1 MTLQRKLRAA
11 LGNVPSL
18 PEPGTGRDCTDCGW
32 FLPASEFGPQPGAFR
47 DLRPV
52 CHECRRPKS
61 RKYMRVLALNPEER
75 AKRVLLQRA
84 QANRMAWGLFRE
96 LRAEGRCAEFLARH
110 PLGGGRRGR
119 GYVYVL
125 HGADDVVLYV
135 GKAVDVANRI
145 YIGQQAHRWTKEWFD
160 EVESVTVYTYK
171 TKDYS
176 EAERWKIQELEPKYN
191 KVRPK
196 PHREEE
202 PEPIRIEKNDIAH
215 YLQ

>member
-1 MTLQRKLRAA
+1 MTLKMAVKGSVRHPKRLWARLGVITRRAR
-11 LGNVPSL
+11 
-18 PEPGTGRDCTDCGW
+18 E
-32 FLPASEFGPQPGAFR
+32 
-47 DLRPV
+47 RPL
-52 CHECRRPKS
+52 ERNT
-61 RKYMRVLALNPEER
+61 AEER
-75 AKRVLLQRA
+75 AKRVLLHRA
-84 QANRMAWGLFRE
+84 KSNRLAWGLFRE
-96 LRAEGRCAEFLARH
+96 LRAEGKCAEFLARH
-110 PLGGGRRGR
+110 PLGNGRHGR

-135 GKAVDVANRI
+135 GKAVDVTNRI
-145 YIGQQAHRWTKEWFD
+145 YIGPQAHRWTKEWFD
-160 EVESVTVYTYK
+160 EVETVTVYTYK

-202 PEPIRIEKNDIAH
+202 PQPIRIEKNDIAH